1 MPVLALQTKTVVIRH
16 ITERHKASNTGG
28 LFARLT
34 HGQLLDYGAQNQPL
48 ALDWLDESCVLVFPG
63 ARGKLPL
70 KPKLVL
76 LDGTWNQVR
85 RMYRKIPGLSRLP
98 CIGLPP
104 RETSIRMRIPTV
116 QGGMSTLEAGALAM
130 SSLEGEE
137 TTALL
142 LQFFDRMTE
151 RQLRLRGNWKE

>member
-1 MPVLALQTKTVVIRH
+1 
-16 ITERHKASNTGG
+16 
-28 LFARLT
+28 
-34 HGQLLDYGAQNQPL
+34 
-48 ALDWLDESCVLVFPG
+48 
-63 ARGKLPL
+63 
-70 KPKLVL
+70 
-76 LDGTWNQVR
+76 
-85 RMYRKIPGLSRLP
+85 
-98 CIGLPP
+98 
-104 RETSIRMRIPTV
+104 MRIPTV